1 MSALCQERTF
11 KEFFSHQKKDPGTLA
26 STPKGIAGLC
36 LTGDDNASEEC
47 EPCDA
52 SGSIPGW

>member
-1 MSALCQERTF
+1 MSAKCQERTF
-11 KEFFSHQKKDPGTLA
+11 KEFFSHQKKNPGTLA

-36 LTGDDNASEEC
+36 LTGDDDASEEY

-52 SGSIPGW
+52 SG